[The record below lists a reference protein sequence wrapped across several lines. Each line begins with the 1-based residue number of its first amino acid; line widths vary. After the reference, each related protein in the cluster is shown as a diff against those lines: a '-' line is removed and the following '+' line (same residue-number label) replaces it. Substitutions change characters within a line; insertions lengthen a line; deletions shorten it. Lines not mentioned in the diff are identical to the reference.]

1 MYHPQTGTFIVG
13 QGNSNTNWG
22 LYTDAGGYSDTRVT
36 SYSTTS
42 TIPTG
47 ATNFTLALGVSSGV
61 STRTV
66 NYRSTDFTVS
76 LERAGA
82 FWERLPL
89 VVWPGGAQATD
100 VITFTLD
107 GGGTQTAGEE
117 TVTVNATVITV
128 TRAGLGV
135 LTVTLDQARSVT
147 LSSVSE
153 TAADPYFSAAR
164 RQVRHLDIASTETL
178 SYAIA
183 ITLA

>member
-107 GGGTQTAGEE
+107 GGGTQNAGEE

-135 LTVTLDQARSVT
+135 LTITLDQARSAT